1 MKRNRHSI
9 TCIRHSLSSLEWM
22 ILTTK
27 VSWLCCYMRFSV
39 FIQCVVAWKTG
50 HIYNANYLFQLTT
63 SDLTE
68 EQTAVSAGK
77 IVIEWKR
84 SGDQTEHY
92 YKSVL
97 CLPSIQFQQ
106 QGLVVLAGE

>member
-1 MKRNRHSI
+1 
-9 TCIRHSLSSLEWM
+9 M
-22 ILTTK
+22 ILIIK
-27 VSWLCCYMRFSV
+27 VSS
-39 FIQCVVAWKTG
+39 CVLYRVSIYLYTIFLAWKTG

-68 EQTAVSAGK
+68 EQTAVPPGN

-84 SGDQTEHY
+84 SGDQNDQY

-97 CLPSIQFQQ
+97 SLPSIQFQQ
-106 QGLVVLAGE
+106 QGLVVLAGNL